1 MVAAERES
9 HEIQHLC
16 ICVILY
22 ETEAVGLMMSLT
34 AILLITHVAAV
45 VVTVTL
51 PDAADAFP
59 ISAAVLVRQAGV
71 L

>member
-1 MVAAERES
+1 MEATERER
-9 HEIQHLC
+9 HETQHSY
-16 ICVILY
+16 ISVVLY
-22 ETEAVGLMMSLT
+22 ETEVAGLMMSLT
-34 AILLITHVAAV
+34 APLLITHVAAV

-51 PDAADAFP
+51 PDAADALP

>member
-1 MVAAERES
+1 MVAAERER
-9 HEIQHLC
+9 HETQHLYIC
-16 ICVILY
+16 IILY
-22 ETEAVGLMMSLT
+22 ETEAAGRMMLLT

-51 PDAADAFP
+51 PDAADALP
-59 ISAAVLVRQAGV
+59 VSAAVLVWQAGV